1 MLRACPPYSVP
12 KWRVMLRACPP
23 LLCAHV
29 AATAQ
34 GSRESKARAL
44 QARACPSHAPS
55 SQCSAPWR
63 NASKW
68 ELLLGSGHQ
77 VGLRGNT
84 DHSNRLSSS
93 QLPFQ
98 SSEYLKTEGLGAP
111 VMLAR
116 KHPLRLLLSPG
127 QDSGLR
133 GSRAFSA
140 RQGAICRPCS
150 AFTAFTGVSP
160 SVPAYGKQD
169 WSPFMAVKTVAK
181 IRKQGHY
188 QEKVLY
194 ACGAQISPM
203 ERSMALGAVFPLST
217 STSWG
222 CSREAEGALVSK

>member
-1 MLRACPPYSVP
+1 MKRRPRLLGQPQPLLRACPPHSVPRWRPPLRACPPHSMPRWRAMLRACPPYSVP

-44 QARACPSHAPS
+44 QTRACPSHAPS

-84 DHSNRLSSS
+84 DQSNRLSSS

-98 SSEYLKTEGLGAP
+98 SSEYLKTEGLEAP

-169 WSPFMAVKTVAK
+169 WSPFMET
-181 IRKQGHY
+181 
-188 QEKVLY
+188 
-194 ACGAQISPM
+194 
-203 ERSMALGAVFPLST
+203 
-217 STSWG
+217 
-222 CSREAEGALVSK
+222 

>member
-1 MLRACPPYSVP
+1 
-12 KWRVMLRACPP
+12 MLRACPP
-23 LLCAHV
+23 LLCAQV

-34 GSRESKARAL
+34 GSRKSKAMAAWPGAL
-44 QARACPSHAPS
+44 QTRACPSHAPS
-55 SQCSAPWR
+55 SQCSAPWK
-63 NASKW
+63 NASTW
-68 ELLLGSGHQ
+68 GLLLGSGHQ

-116 KHPLRLLLSPG
+116 KHPLRLLLFPG

-133 GSRAFSA
+133 GSRACGA
-140 RQGAICRPCS
+140 RQGAVCRPCS
-150 AFTAFTGVSP
+150 AFTAFTVVSL

-188 QEKVLY
+188 KEKVLY
-194 ACGAQISPM
+194 ACGAQIRPV
-203 ERSMALGAVFPLST
+203 ERSVALGRPFPLCLRFLT

-222 CSREAEGALVSK
+222 RGREAEGALVSK